1 MIGRDVQCVPRSS
14 RIRLINCVFARE
26 YKYHE
31 GTVKEQERKKGD
43 PEKHQ
48 ATKQRNM
55 Q

>member
-31 GTVKEQERKKGD
+31 GTVKEQEKKKGSRKASGD
-43 PEKHQ
+43 EE
-48 ATKQRNM
+48 RNM